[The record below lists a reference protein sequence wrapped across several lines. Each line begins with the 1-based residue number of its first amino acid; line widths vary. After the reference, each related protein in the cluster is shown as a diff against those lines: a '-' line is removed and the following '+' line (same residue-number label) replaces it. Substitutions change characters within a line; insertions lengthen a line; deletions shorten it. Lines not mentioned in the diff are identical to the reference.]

1 MARNPTSMSAQ
12 ERAALLDE
20 PGYSLQLATIGANG
34 YPHLSAMWYV
44 YWNGRLYFNTYGTSQ
59 KGLNMARDP
68 RVSCMVEVGKQYSQ
82 LRGVVI
88 QGRVVQVS
96 DAREFEAVS
105 LALIRRYPM
114 PDATATPEQMLEHV
128 KRTTR
133 RLLYRVEPEHVY
145 SWDHSKAQARQPRR
159 TTQRP

>member
-1 MARNPTSMSAQ
+1 MASNPIAMSEQ
-12 ERAALLDE
+12 ERAALLSE

-44 YWNGRLYFNTYGTSQ
+44 YANGRLYFNTYATSQ

-68 RVSCMVEVGKQYSQ
+68 RVSCMVEVGKEYAQ

-88 QGRVVQVS
+88 QGRVAQVT
-96 DAREFEAVS
+96 DPKEFEAVS

-114 PDATATPEQMLEHV
+114 PDADALPEQMLERLR
-128 KRTTR
+128 RTPK
-133 RLLYRVEPEHVY
+133 RLLYRVEPEYSY
-145 SWDHSKAQARQPRR
+145 SWDHRKARARQPRR
-159 TTQRP
+159 K